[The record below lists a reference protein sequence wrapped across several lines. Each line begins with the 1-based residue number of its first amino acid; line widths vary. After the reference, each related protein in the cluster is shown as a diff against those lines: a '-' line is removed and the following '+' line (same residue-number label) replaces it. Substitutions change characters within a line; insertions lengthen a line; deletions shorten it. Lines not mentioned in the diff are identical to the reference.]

1 MTYRD
6 IENSIHDAQPVLLVY
21 FEYASFQLT
30 YTNDNETVT
39 YNGRD
44 YEPLAFEITD
54 VELTTINGEDR
65 TVDLTFPYDVAFRDD
80 LFNSSLAEEIRVAIY
95 RFHKTDPD
103 NEVVLFYEGF
113 VSNFRQ
119 LEEEFEVRLVD
130 RVSALRSRI
139 HNFYYQGIC
148 NHLLY
153 DTGCGVDR
161 DSFTIDATVAS
172 ISDNRFEITINETI
186 DEDDQY
192 YRGGT
197 LGYDDINQRTILSQ
211 EGNVFSIS
219 ADLSDLDISDALFIR
234 AGCDHSLTTCR
245 TKFANSANFG
255 GMAFIPT
262 REIFVD
268 GAE

>member
-1 MTYRD
+1 M
-6 IENSIHDAQPVLLVY
+6 
-21 FEYASFQLT
+21 
-30 YTNDNETVT
+30 
-39 YNGRD
+39 
-44 YEPLAFEITD
+44 
-54 VELTTINGEDR
+54 
-65 TVDLTFPYDVAFRDD
+65 
-80 LFNSSLAEEIRVAIY
+80 
-95 RFHKTDPD
+95 
-103 NEVVLFYEGF
+103 
-113 VSNFRQ
+113 SNFRQ

-245 TKFANSANFG
+245 TKFANSVNFG